1 MLEPLGRTNAAGLI
15 GGSGRG
21 FAVGG
26 NIMRFLLTS
35 AILAVA
41 VLAGA
46 CGTILEPEAM
56 PEQEPPG
63 VYDYPFVDP
72 FAATVVGTPKGYRAA
87 LPKRIP
93 VDEFEISVFDDRETP
108 GVFWYNEKLKFSL
121 ARQRHRAPLIFII
134 AGTGAGHNSALM
146 KVMQKAFYQAG
157 FHVISLP
164 SPTHSNFIVSASST
178 SVPGR
183 VEVDAA
189 DLYRA
194 MKLTYGHVEHRIEV
208 SEFYLTGYSL
218 GGWQAAFVSHLDEQA
233 RVFDFAKV
241 LMINPPVSLY
251 SSIRILDHM
260 LIDNVPG
267 GNDGLGEYFR
277 RVFDAF
283 LQVYKDY
290 EFTNFGEDFLYRAY
304 TTYEPGD
311 EELEAVIGIS
321 FRLSSNNMAF
331 TADVMSRAGYV
342 VPKSRELTSVSS
354 LTTYFKVG
362 VRLSFEDYLDQLFYP
377 YYKAREPG
385 LTRDALIEEA
395 SLVQIEDYLAAS
407 PKIGLMTNEDDV
419 ILAPGELDYLRE
431 LFGDRAQIFPTGGHC
446 GNLPQRNVIA
456 YMTEF
461 FKG

>member
-1 MLEPLGRTNAAGLI
+1 
-15 GGSGRG
+15 
-21 FAVGG
+21 
-26 NIMRFLLTS
+26 MRFSLSS
-35 AILAVA
+35 AILAIA
-41 VLAGA
+41 VLVGA
-46 CGTILEPEAM
+46 CGTILEPEAL
-56 PEQEPPG
+56 PQQEPPG

-72 FAATVVGTPKGYRAA
+72 LAATVVGTPKGYRAS
-87 LPKRIP
+87 LPARIP
-93 VDEFEISVFDDRETP
+93 VDEFEISVFDDREIP
-108 GVFWYNEKLKFSL
+108 AVFWYNERLKFSL

-134 AGTGAGHNSALM
+134 AGTGAGHNSALTT
-146 KVMQKAFYQAG
+146 VMRKAFYQAG
-157 FHVISLP
+157 FHVLSLP

-178 SVPGR
+178 TVPGR
-183 VEVDAA
+183 VKVDAA

-194 MKLTYGHVEHRIEV
+194 MQLTYEHVKQRIEV

-218 GGWQAAFVSHLDEQA
+218 GGWQAAFVAHLDEEVRA
-233 RVFDFAKV
+233 FDFAKV

-283 LQVYKDY
+283 IQVYKDH

-304 TTYEPGD
+304 TTYEPDD
-311 EELEAVIGIS
+311 EALAAVVGLS

-331 TADVMSRAGYV
+331 ASDVMSRAGYV
-342 VPKSRELTSVSS
+342 VPKSRELSSVSS
-354 LTTYFKVG
+354 LTQYFKVG
-362 VRLSFEDYLDQLFYP
+362 IRLSFEDYLDELFYP
-377 YYKAREPG
+377 FYKAQEPG

-395 SLVQIEDYLAAS
+395 SLKRIQDYLASS
-407 PKIGLMTNEDDV
+407 PKIGLMTNEDDI
-419 ILAPGELDYLRE
+419 ILAPGEIDYLKE

-456 YMTEF
+456 HMTGF